1 MFDMNKIQRMT
12 AELQQFALK
21 YDDIYIIP
29 EKAFALD
36 DLALFKRLN
45 IKIRAKIFD
54 GNADKELFGVPIFK
68 MTEVYK
74 KFNERTALIMLFE
87 KPVPLIQTTIDVKVP
102 WGKCSLPAFVIS
114 GDEVLA
120 IYDRLLFLKYID
132 MYVEDG
138 LESVRSD
145 GLPERFARGLTAC
158 ADPRFVNFKYQLFDR
173 RSYFKPTHTLDDTA
187 IVIQGPIAYNND
199 YTVETFKLYR
209 SIYPNAPIV
218 VSTWKGEATSS
229 FRRVCRENLIV
240 LLENEMP
247 EDRGFGNVNL
257 QLESS
262 LQGVKFIRQ
271 NTSAKFVLKTR
282 TDQRI
287 NYFDFLVYFKNLLKT
302 FPPKGDRLRER
313 IILIDKES

>member
-1 MFDMNKIQRMT
+1 MCRS
-12 AELQQFALK
+12 
-21 YDDIYIIP
+21 
-29 EKAFALD
+29 
-36 DLALFKRLN
+36 
-45 IKIRAKIFD
+45 
-54 GNADKELFGVPIFK
+54 
-68 MTEVYK
+68 
-74 KFNERTALIMLFE
+74 
-87 KPVPLIQTTIDVKVP
+87 PL
-102 WGKCSLPAFVIS
+102 
-114 GDEVLA
+114 
-120 IYDRLLFLKYID
+120 R
-132 MYVEDG
+132 
-138 LESVRSD
+138 
-145 GLPERFARGLTAC
+145 
-158 ADPRFVNFKYQLFDR
+158 NFKYQLFDR

-287 NYFDFLVYFKNLLKT
+287 NYFDFLVYFKNLRKT